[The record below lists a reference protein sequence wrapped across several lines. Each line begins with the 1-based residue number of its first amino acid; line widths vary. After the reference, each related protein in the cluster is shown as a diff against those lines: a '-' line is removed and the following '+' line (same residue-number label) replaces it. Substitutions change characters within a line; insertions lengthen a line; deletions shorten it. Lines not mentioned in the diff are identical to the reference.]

1 MEKQTKKI
9 EVWLIAS
16 ISIWAVI
23 TYSLALLL
31 LNMYTNED
39 SAVLFW
45 CAVVVF
51 IPAGIYFAIPMA
63 ARENAK
69 WYKYVGYS
77 VMTSLF
83 LLFIG
88 YYTLLKT
95 DLLWS
100 LFTKTTT
107 SGILYI
113 KDVKKDYLPKHGW
126 DHTNVNTIYNNKPL
140 QFEATRTAYFLL
152 KDKDSLNVSI
162 GRSITGNYF
171 ITDIHLSGTER
182 WAARKSYWTNWIQ
195 RYIWVA
201 VFLVFTFM
209 VVQLKERYFPNIT
222 LAQIGWKRFVLLCVA
237 IMVGIIMLIYIGLI
251 VYIKF
256 IHKV

>member
-9 EVWLIAS
+9 DVWLIPS
-16 ISIWAVI
+16 ISTWVVL

-31 LNMYTNED
+31 LNMYTSED

-51 IPAGIYFAIPMA
+51 LPAGVYLAVPIV
-63 ARENAK
+63 ARVDGK
-69 WYKYVGYS
+69 WYKSVGYS

-83 LLFIG
+83 LVFIG
-88 YYTLLKT
+88 YFTLLKT

-113 KDVKKDYLPKHGW
+113 KNVKKNYLPKHGW
-126 DHTNVNTIYNNKPL
+126 NHTNVNTIYNNKPL

-152 KDKDSLNVSI
+152 KDKDSLNVTI

-171 ITDIHLSGTER
+171 ITDIHLPATER
-182 WAARKSYWTNWIQ
+182 WAARKSYGINWIQ
-195 RYIWVA
+195 RYAWVA

-209 VVQLKERYFPNIT
+209 VVQLKERYS
-222 LAQIGWKRFVLLCVA
+222 QILHWHKLGGNGLC
-237 IMVGIIMLIYIGLI
+237 
-251 VYIKF
+251 
-256 IHKV
+256 